1 MATRR
6 DVVLA
11 AVGGI
16 IVGAGAV
23 LLSDMRSNKKKK
35 IQNKRTR
42 MASRSCHRRTRTGRP
57 ERSHLRLSAESLM
70 PWK

>member
-35 IQNKRTR
+35 RFRTSGR
-42 MASRSCHRRTRTGRP
+42 GWLHDLATAEPGLDARNEAIFAFQRRV
-57 ERSHLRLSAESLM
+57 
-70 PWK
+70 